1 MFLFRLVCLFLFL
14 SGALNA
20 QLREFSISEMPRP
33 DIPVVQANSQYPD
46 AALLLVY
53 SSLKDLNFRS
63 SLGGIHKLSYNSQ
76 SNRYEVLFSANR
88 QIIFVYAPNFIE
100 QRISTFN
107 PDPKDI
113 FYYRIEET
121 TSLISKAKGTMN
133 LQSDPEG
140 CSIFINDLQ
149 LVNKTPFTQE
159 IQAGANKVTLKKERY
174 LDLDTLL
181 ELKPNQLNNFSLKLN
196 PAWANLEIKAK
207 PEQASVSLN
216 NILQGA
222 STVRFTGVDNGLSPG
237 DYAIKVEA
245 PKHRTVQRNISLV
258 AGQSETLNIDLV
270 TMQGELKISGSP
282 ENMEVYLN
290 GKFAGTSPFIKNLE
304 IGSYELELKK
314 KGFKPARYS
323 IALKD
328 GDQKDINASL
338 RNYSRVMRPIKLTK
352 SIFGTVAIASA
363 LVGTYFV
370 YDANTAYAA
379 YKTTTSE
386 ADALR
391 ERVAFADMMYPIFF
405 GAAALS
411 IIPTITSAIKLKRLK
426 KEWGLAAVPVR
437 SGAGLAFTLRM

>member
-1 MFLFRLVCLFLFL
+1 MFNNRLIALFLLL

-20 QLREFSISEMPRP
+20 QLREFSISDMPRP
-33 DIPVVQANSQYPD
+33 EVAVVQANSHYPD

-53 SSLKDLNFRS
+53 SSLRDLNFRS
-63 SLGGIHKLSYNSQ
+63 SLGGIYKFSYNPLA
-76 SNRYEVLFSANR
+76 NRYEILFNPSR

-100 QRISTFN
+100 QRIATIN
-107 PDPKDI
+107 PNPKDV
-113 FYYRIEET
+113 FYFKVEEK
-121 TSLISKAKGTMN
+121 ISTLSTLKGTME
-133 LQSDPEG
+133 LQSDPVG
-140 CSIFINDLQ
+140 CSISINDLQ

-181 ELKPNQLNNFSLKLN
+181 DIKPEQLNSFSLKLK
-196 PAWANLEIKAK
+196 PGWANLEVKAK
-207 PEQASVSLN
+207 PEQATISLN
-216 NILQGA
+216 NLPQGTG
-222 STVRFTGVDNGLSPG
+222 TVRFNGIEKGLTPG
-237 DYAIKVEA
+237 EYAIKVEA
-245 PKHRTVQRNISLV
+245 PKHRPFQSNVLLV
-258 AGQSETLNIDLV
+258 AGQSETLNFDLV
-270 TMQGELKISGSP
+270 PMQGELKISGSP

-290 GKFAGTSPFIKNLE
+290 GKFAGTSPFMQNLE

-314 KGFKPARYS
+314 KGFKPERYS

-328 GDQKDINASL
+328 GEQKDIYVSL

-363 LVGTYFV
+363 LAGAYFV
-370 YDANTAYAA
+370 YDANAAYAA
-379 YKTTTSE
+379 YKTTTSD

-391 ERVAFADMMYPIFF
+391 ERVEYADTMYPIFF

-411 IIPTITSAIKLKRLK
+411 IIPTIASAIKLKRLK
-426 KEWGLAAVPVR
+426 KEWGLTAVPAR